1 MSTFETLALRT
12 PLKEALKRLE
22 FTQMTSIQSQALPV
36 ILQKKDCIA
45 QAATGSGKTLAFGL
59 GVLERIN
66 PKSFGT
72 QSLILCPTREL
83 AEQVAKVIRSLASEI
98 GNIKILTLCGGVP
111 MKGQIHSLKHGAHII
126 VGTPGRVLKL
136 LQMETFDPAQ
146 IQTVVLDEADQM
158 IDMGF
163 IEDITAILGFTP
175 PSRQSLLFSA
185 TFPESIKT
193 ITSEFMKDPVMVTAE
208 NTPLSKPKIEEI
220 AYLCNDKLPA
230 ISTVLHLHG
239 ITNTIIFCN
248 TKVDANALCEDLNRT
263 GIHALTLHG
272 DMEQFDRNEAIIQFR
287 NLSAPILV
295 ATDVAGRGIDIE
307 GLDAIINYEV
317 PIQNERYTHR
327 IGRTGRAGKN
337 GIAITLVNH
346 YQYERFIDLKR
357 PVTPIELPSIKNA
370 FPLKTLMR
378 TICIDAGKKE
388 KLRAGD
394 IVGALIHECGLSKEE
409 IGKIDQLDHL
419 SYVAIPRSQ
428 AENIYQKLVN
438 RPIKGK
444 TFRKWLLD

>member
-1 MSTFETLALRT
+1 MSSFDTLALCK

-22 FTQMTSIQSQALPV
+22 FTTMTSIQSSALPV

-66 PKSFGT
+66 PRMFGT

-98 GNIKILTLCGGVP
+98 GNIKVLTLCGGVP

-136 LQMETFDPAQ
+136 LQMETFDPST
-146 IQTVVLDEADQM
+146 IESVVLDEADQM

-163 IEDITAILGFTP
+163 IEDITTILNFTP

-185 TFPESIKT
+185 TFPESIQT
-193 ITSEFMKDPVMVTAE
+193 ITSEFMKDPVMIQAE
-208 NTPLSKPKIEEI
+208 HAISKPRIEEI
-220 AYLCNDKLPA
+220 AYICNDKLPA
-230 ISTVLHLHG
+230 IAKVLKLHD

-248 TKVDANALCEDLNRT
+248 TKVDANALCDDLNRI

-346 YQYERFIDLKR
+346 HQYERFIDLKR
-357 PVTPIELPSIKNA
+357 PITPIELPDMNEK
-370 FPLKTLMR
+370 FVLKTLMR

-394 IVGALIHECGLSKEE
+394 IVGSLINECGLTQEE
-409 IGKIDQLDHL
+409 IGKIDQQDHL
-419 SYVAIPRSQ
+419 SYVAIIRPK
-428 AENIYQKLVN
+428 AEISYKKFVN
-438 RPIKGK
+438 SPIKGK